1 MMDLLIDEQSRRNYE
16 YHSAY
21 AKNLEILISAST
33 EVVFQTDPEGVYGR
47 VPEKCIMTYLEPSFE
62 RKMKWTMSAE
72 EEEIFCRNIFMSSEA
87 YQNST
92 C

>member
-1 MMDLLIDEQSRRNYE
+1 MSRQARQHRSRLSRPE
-16 YHSAY
+16 LA
-21 AKNLEILISAST
+21 ISAST

-62 RKMKWTMSAE
+62 RKMKWTISAE